1 MTGSIAVGKI
11 DARRLGVGV
20 LAFVVAL
27 SLHLLGWLALRS
39 ASMAER
45 AARLPAA
52 DTARRALSVELIP
65 LQTPAP
71 APAQPQPQPQRA
83 PATIAPVRGRTD
95 AAGSGGA
102 RPLRDRDASM
112 TTRVPA
118 RSSAAATRMPK
129 AEAVTRADTVSAR
142 ESSPADAPAPGV
154 DWRGELDAI
163 GAPRTV
169 GRSPAAATISGL
181 GASSGAVAGASRRT
195 TADATLAR
203 GMSEARRADCRN
215 AYAGMGLLAI
225 PALAIDA
232 VRDAG
237 CKW

>member
-11 DARRLGVGV
+11 GARRLGVGV

-39 ASMAER
+39 ASTAER

-52 DTARRALSVELIP
+52 DTAGRALSVELIP
-65 LQTPAP
+65 LQTPA
-71 APAQPQPQPQRA
+71 QPRRA

-112 TTRVPA
+112 ATRVPA
-118 RSSAAATRMPK
+118 RSSAAAPRMPK
-129 AEAVTRADTVSAR
+129 AEAVARADAVSAP

>member
-65 LQTPAP
+65 LQTPA
-71 APAQPQPQPQRA
+71 QPRRA
-83 PATIAPVRGRTD
+83 PATIAPVRRRTD
-95 AAGSGGA
+95 AAGAGGA

-118 RSSAAATRMPK
+118 RSSAAAPRMPK
-129 AEAVTRADTVSAR
+129 AEAVTRADAVSAP

-154 DWRGELDAI
+154 DWRGDLDAI

-169 GRSPAAATISGL
+169 GRSPAAATVSGL
-181 GASSGAVAGASRRT
+181 GASSGAVGASRRT
-195 TADATLAR
+195 TTDATLAR

>member
-1 MTGSIAVGKI
+1 MTGSIAVVKI

-65 LQTPAP
+65 LPAP
-71 APAQPQPQPQRA
+71 AQPQRA

-95 AAGSGGA
+95 AAGAGGA

-118 RSSAAATRMPK
+118 RSSAAAPRMPK
-129 AEAVTRADTVSAR
+129 ADAVSAP
-142 ESSPADAPAPGV
+142 ESGPADAPAPGV
-154 DWRGELDAI
+154 DWRGDLDAI

-169 GRSPAAATISGL
+169 GRSPAAATVSGL
-181 GASSGAVAGASRRT
+181 GASSGAVGASRRT
-195 TADATLAR
+195 TTDATLAR

>member
-65 LQTPAP
+65 LQTPA
-71 APAQPQPQPQRA
+71 QPRRA

-129 AEAVTRADTVSAR
+129 AEAVTRADAVSAP

-154 DWRGELDAI
+154 DWRSELDAI

>member
-65 LQTPAP
+65 LQTPA
-71 APAQPQPQPQRA
+71 QPRRA

-95 AAGSGGA
+95 AAASGGA

-118 RSSAAATRMPK
+118 RSSAAAPRMPK
-129 AEAVTRADTVSAR
+129 ADAVSAP
-142 ESSPADAPAPGV
+142 ESGPADAPAPGV

-181 GASSGAVAGASRRT
+181 GASSGMGTGVSRRAT
-195 TADATLAR
+195 TDATLAR

>member
-1 MTGSIAVGKI
+1 MTGSIAVRKI

-65 LQTPAP
+65 LQTPA
-71 APAQPQPQPQRA
+71 QPRRA

-95 AAGSGGA
+95 AAASGGA

-118 RSSAAATRMPK
+118 RSSAAAPRMPK
-129 AEAVTRADTVSAR
+129 AEAVSAP
-142 ESSPADAPAPGV
+142 ESSPADAAAPGV
-154 DWRGELDAI
+154 DWRGDLDAI

-181 GASSGAVAGASRRT
+181 GASSGMGTGVSRRAT
-195 TADATLAR
+195 TDATLAR

>member
-65 LQTPAP
+65 LQTPA
-71 APAQPQPQPQRA
+71 QPRRA

-95 AAGSGGA
+95 AAGAGGA

-118 RSSAAATRMPK
+118 RSSAAAPRMPK
-129 AEAVTRADTVSAR
+129 ADAVSAP
-142 ESSPADAPAPGV
+142 ESGPADAPAPGV
-154 DWRGELDAI
+154 DWRGDLDAI

-181 GASSGAVAGASRRT
+181 GASSGMGTGVSRRAT
-195 TADATLAR
+195 TTDATLAR

>member
-65 LQTPAP
+65 LQTPA
-71 APAQPQPQPQRA
+71 QPRRA
-83 PATIAPVRGRTD
+83 PATIAPVRRRTD
-95 AAGSGGA
+95 AAGAGGA

-118 RSSAAATRMPK
+118 RSSAAAPRMPK
-129 AEAVTRADTVSAR
+129 ADAVSAP

-181 GASSGAVAGASRRT
+181 GASSGAVAGVSRRAT
-195 TADATLAR
+195 TDATLAR

>member
-65 LQTPAP
+65 LQTPA
-71 APAQPQPQPQRA
+71 QPRRA

-118 RSSAAATRMPK
+118 RSSAAAPRMPK
-129 AEAVTRADTVSAR
+129 AEAVARADAVSAP

-154 DWRGELDAI
+154 DWRGDLDAI

>member
-1 MTGSIAVGKI
+1 MTGSIAVRKI

-45 AARLPAA
+45 AARLPAT

-65 LQTPAP
+65 L
-71 APAQPQPQPQRA
+71 PAQPRRA

-95 AAGSGGA
+95 AAGFGGA

-112 TTRVPA
+112 TTRAPA

-129 AEAVTRADTVSAR
+129 ADAVTRADAVSAP

-154 DWRGELDAI
+154 DWRGDLDAI

-181 GASSGAVAGASRRT
+181 GASSGMGTGVSRRA

>member
-65 LQTPAP
+65 LQMP
-71 APAQPQPQPQRA
+71 APAQPRRA

-129 AEAVTRADTVSAR
+129 ADAVTRADAVSAP

>member
-65 LQTPAP
+65 LQM
-71 APAQPQPQPQRA
+71 PAQPRRA

-95 AAGSGGA
+95 AAASGGA

-118 RSSAAATRMPK
+118 RSSAAAPRMPK
-129 AEAVTRADTVSAR
+129 ADAVSAP

-154 DWRGELDAI
+154 DWRGDLDAI

-169 GRSPAAATISGL
+169 GRSPAAATVSGL
-181 GASSGAVAGASRRT
+181 GASSGAVGASRRT

>member
-65 LQTPAP
+65 LQMP
-71 APAQPQPQPQRA
+71 APAQPRRA

-102 RPLRDRDASM
+102 RLLRDRDASM

-129 AEAVTRADTVSAR
+129 AEAVTRADAVNAP

-195 TADATLAR
+195 TADAALAR

>member
-1 MTGSIAVGKI
+1 MTGSIAVVKI

-65 LQTPAP
+65 LQTPA
-71 APAQPQPQPQRA
+71 QPRRA

-129 AEAVTRADTVSAR
+129 AEAVTRADAVSAP

-169 GRSPAAATISGL
+169 GRSPTAATISGL
-181 GASSGAVAGASRRT
+181 GASSGMGTGVSRRAT
-195 TADATLAR
+195 TDATLAR

>member
-39 ASMAER
+39 ASIAER

-65 LQTPAP
+65 LQTPA
-71 APAQPQPQPQRA
+71 QPRRA

-129 AEAVTRADTVSAR
+129 ADAVSAP

-181 GASSGAVAGASRRT
+181 GVSSGAVAGVSRRAT
-195 TADATLAR
+195 TDATLAR

>member
-45 AARLPAA
+45 AARLPVA

-65 LQTPAP
+65 LQTPA
-71 APAQPQPQPQRA
+71 QPRRA

-129 AEAVTRADTVSAR
+129 ADAVARADAVSAP

-163 GAPRTV
+163 GAPRTA

-181 GASSGAVAGASRRT
+181 GASSGMGTGVSRRAT
-195 TADATLAR
+195 TDATLAR

>member
-39 ASMAER
+39 ASTAER

-71 APAQPQPQPQRA
+71 APAQPQRA

-118 RSSAAATRMPK
+118 RSSAAAPRMPK
-129 AEAVTRADTVSAR
+129 AEAVTRADAVSAP

-154 DWRGELDAI
+154 DWRGDLDAI

-215 AYAGMGLLAI
+215 AHAGMGLLAI

>member
-65 LQTPAP
+65 LQTPA
-71 APAQPQPQPQRA
+71 Q

-102 RPLRDRDASM
+102 RPLRDRGASM

-129 AEAVTRADTVSAR
+129 AEAVARADAVSAR
-142 ESSPADAPAPGV
+142 ESSPADAPVPGV
-154 DWRGELDAI
+154 DWRRDLDAI

-169 GRSPAAATISGL
+169 RRSPAAATISGL
-181 GASSGAVAGASRRT
+181 GASSGMGTGASRRT

>member
-65 LQTPAP
+65 LQP
-71 APAQPQPQPQRA
+71 PAQPRRA

-118 RSSAAATRMPK
+118 RSSAAAPRMPK
-129 AEAVTRADTVSAR
+129 ADAVSAP
-142 ESSPADAPAPGV
+142 ESGPADAPAPGV
-154 DWRGELDAI
+154 DWRGDLDAI

-181 GASSGAVAGASRRT
+181 GASSGAVGASRRT

>member
-1 MTGSIAVGKI
+1 MTESIAVGKV
-11 DARRLGVGV
+11 DARRLCVGA
-20 LAFVVAL
+20 LAFVVVAL
-27 SLHLLGWLALRS
+27 LHLLGWLALRS

-45 AARLPAA
+45 AARLPVVEP
-52 DTARRALSVELIP
+52 ARRALSVELIP
-65 LQTPAP
+65 LQTRREPA
-71 APAQPQPQPQRA
+71 A
-83 PATIAPVRGRTD
+83 IAPVRGRTD
-95 AAGSGGA
+95 AAGAGGA
-102 RPLRDRDASM
+102 RPLRDRGASM

-129 AEAVTRADTVSAR
+129 AEAVARADAVSAR

-154 DWRGELDAI
+154 DWRRDLDAI

-181 GASSGAVAGASRRT
+181 GASSGMGTGASRRT

-203 GMSEARRADCRN
+203 AMSEARRADCRN

>member
-65 LQTPAP
+65 LQTPA
-71 APAQPQPQPQRA
+71 QPRRA

-95 AAGSGGA
+95 AAGAGGA

-118 RSSAAATRMPK
+118 RSSAAAPRMPK
-129 AEAVTRADTVSAR
+129 ADAVSAP

-154 DWRGELDAI
+154 DWRGDLDAI

-169 GRSPAAATISGL
+169 GRSPAAATVSGL
-181 GASSGAVAGASRRT
+181 GASSGMGTGVSRRAT
-195 TADATLAR
+195 TDATLAR

>member
-65 LQTPAP
+65 LQTPA
-71 APAQPQPQPQRA
+71 QPRRA

-118 RSSAAATRMPK
+118 RSSAAAPRMPK
-129 AEAVTRADTVSAR
+129 AEAVTRADAVSAP

-154 DWRGELDAI
+154 DWRGDLDAI

-181 GASSGAVAGASRRT
+181 GASSGMGTGVSRRAT
-195 TADATLAR
+195 VDATLAR

>member
-39 ASMAER
+39 ASTAER

-52 DTARRALSVELIP
+52 DTAGRALSVELIP
-65 LQTPAP
+65 LQTPA
-71 APAQPQPQPQRA
+71 QPRRA

-118 RSSAAATRMPK
+118 RSSAAAPRMPK
-129 AEAVTRADTVSAR
+129 AEAVARADAVSAP

-154 DWRGELDAI
+154 DWRGDLDAI

>member
-1 MTGSIAVGKI
+1 MTGSIAVRKI

-39 ASMAER
+39 ASMAEH

-65 LQTPAP
+65 LQTPA
-71 APAQPQPQPQRA
+71 QPRRA
-83 PATIAPVRGRTD
+83 PATIEPVRGRTD
-95 AAGSGGA
+95 AAGAGGA

-118 RSSAAATRMPK
+118 RSSAAAPRMPK
-129 AEAVTRADTVSAR
+129 AEAVTRADAVSAP

-154 DWRGELDAI
+154 DWRGDLDAI

-181 GASSGAVAGASRRT
+181 GASSGMGTGVSRRAT
-195 TADATLAR
+195 TDATLAR

>member
-1 MTGSIAVGKI
+1 MTGSIAAGKI

-39 ASMAER
+39 ASTAER

-52 DTARRALSVELIP
+52 DTAGRALSVELIP
-65 LQTPAP
+65 LQTPA
-71 APAQPQPQPQRA
+71 QPRRA

-112 TTRVPA
+112 ATRVPA
-118 RSSAAATRMPK
+118 RSSAAAPRMPK
-129 AEAVTRADTVSAR
+129 AEAVARADAVSAP

>member
-65 LQTPAP
+65 LQTPA
-71 APAQPQPQPQRA
+71 QPRRA

-95 AAGSGGA
+95 AAASGGA
-102 RPLRDRDASM
+102 RPLRDRDTSM

-118 RSSAAATRMPK
+118 RSSAAAPRMPK
-129 AEAVTRADTVSAR
+129 AEAVSAP
-142 ESSPADAPAPGV
+142 ESSPADAAAPGV
-154 DWRGELDAI
+154 DWRGDLDAI

-181 GASSGAVAGASRRT
+181 GASSGMGTGVSRRAT
-195 TADATLAR
+195 TDATLAR

>member
-65 LQTPAP
+65 LQTPA
-71 APAQPQPQPQRA
+71 QPRRA

-95 AAGSGGA
+95 AAASGGA

-118 RSSAAATRMPK
+118 RSSAAAPRMPK
-129 AEAVTRADTVSAR
+129 ADAVSAP
-142 ESSPADAPAPGV
+142 ESGPADAPAPGV
-154 DWRGELDAI
+154 DWRGDLDAI

-181 GASSGAVAGASRRT
+181 GASSGMGTGVSRRAT
-195 TADATLAR
+195 TTDATLAR

>member
-1 MTGSIAVGKI
+1 MTGSIAVRKI

-65 LQTPAP
+65 LQ
-71 APAQPQPQPQRA
+71 APAQPRRA

-118 RSSAAATRMPK
+118 RSSAAAPRMPK
-129 AEAVTRADTVSAR
+129 ADAVSAP

-154 DWRGELDAI
+154 DWRGDLDAI

-169 GRSPAAATISGL
+169 GRSPAAATVSGL
-181 GASSGAVAGASRRT
+181 GASSGAVGASRRT

>member
-1 MTGSIAVGKI
+1 MTGNVAVGKV
-11 DARRLGVGV
+11 DTLRQRLGVGV
-20 LAFVVAL
+20 LAFVVVA

-45 AARLPAA
+45 AARLPVEEP
-52 DTARRALSVELIP
+52 ARRALSVELIP
-65 LQTPAP
+65 LQM
-71 APAQPQPQPQRA
+71 PAQPPRE
-83 PATIAPVRGRTD
+83 PATIAPARGRTD

-102 RPLRDRDASM
+102 RPSRDRGASM

-118 RSSAAATRMPK
+118 RSTAAATRMPK
-129 AEAVTRADTVSAR
+129 AQAVTRADTVSAR

-154 DWRGELDAI
+154 DWRRDLDAI
-163 GAPRTV
+163 GAPRTI

-181 GASSGAVAGASRRT
+181 GASSGAGAGMSRRA

>member
-11 DARRLGVGV
+11 GARRLGVGV

-39 ASMAER
+39 ASTAER

-52 DTARRALSVELIP
+52 DTAGRALSVELIP
-65 LQTPAP
+65 LQTPA
-71 APAQPQPQPQRA
+71 QPRRA

-112 TTRVPA
+112 ATRVPA
-118 RSSAAATRMPK
+118 RSSAAAPRMPK
-129 AEAVTRADTVSAR
+129 AEAVARADAVSAP

-154 DWRGELDAI
+154 DWRGDLDAI

>member
-39 ASMAER
+39 ASTAER

-52 DTARRALSVELIP
+52 DTAGRALSVELIP
-65 LQTPAP
+65 LQTPA
-71 APAQPQPQPQRA
+71 QPRRA

-112 TTRVPA
+112 ATRVPA
-118 RSSAAATRMPK
+118 RSSAAAPRMPK
-129 AEAVTRADTVSAR
+129 AEAVARADAVSAP

>member
-71 APAQPQPQPQRA
+71 AQPRRA

-129 AEAVTRADTVSAR
+129 ADAVTRADAVSAP

-154 DWRGELDAI
+154 DWRRDLDAI

-215 AYAGMGLLAI
+215 AYAGLGLLAI

>member
-1 MTGSIAVGKI
+1 MTGSIAVRKI

-20 LAFVVAL
+20 LAFVVVL

-45 AARLPAA
+45 AARLPAT

-65 LQTPAP
+65 LPAP
-71 APAQPQPQPQRA
+71 APAPAQPQRA

-95 AAGSGGA
+95 AAGFGGA

-118 RSSAAATRMPK
+118 RSFAAATRMPK
-129 AEAVTRADTVSAR
+129 ADAVTRADAVSAP

-154 DWRGELDAI
+154 DWRGDLDAI

-181 GASSGAVAGASRRT
+181 GASSGMGTGVSRRA

>member
-11 DARRLGVGV
+11 DARRLGVGA

-65 LQTPAP
+65 LQP
-71 APAQPQPQPQRA
+71 PAQPRRA

-95 AAGSGGA
+95 AAGAGGA

-118 RSSAAATRMPK
+118 RSSAAAPRMPK
-129 AEAVTRADTVSAR
+129 AEAVSAP
-142 ESSPADAPAPGV
+142 ESSPADAAAPGV

-181 GASSGAVAGASRRT
+181 GASSGMGTGVSRRAT
-195 TADATLAR
+195 TDATLAR

>member
-65 LQTPAP
+65 LQTPA
-71 APAQPQPQPQRA
+71 QPRRA

-95 AAGSGGA
+95 AAGAGGA

-118 RSSAAATRMPK
+118 RSSAAAPRMPK
-129 AEAVTRADTVSAR
+129 ADAVSAP

-154 DWRGELDAI
+154 DWRGDLDAI

-169 GRSPAAATISGL
+169 GRSPAAATVSGL
-181 GASSGAVAGASRRT
+181 GASSGAVGASRRT

>member
-65 LQTPAP
+65 LQTPA
-71 APAQPQPQPQRA
+71 QPQRA

-95 AAGSGGA
+95 AAGAGGA

-118 RSSAAATRMPK
+118 RSSAAAPRMPK
-129 AEAVTRADTVSAR
+129 ADAVSAP
-142 ESSPADAPAPGV
+142 ESGPADAPAPGV
-154 DWRGELDAI
+154 DWRGDLDAI

-181 GASSGAVAGASRRT
+181 GASSGMGTGVSRRAT
-195 TADATLAR
+195 TDATLAR

>member
-65 LQTPAP
+65 LQTPA
-71 APAQPQPQPQRA
+71 QPRRA
-83 PATIAPVRGRTD
+83 PATIAPVRRRTD

-129 AEAVTRADTVSAR
+129 ADAVSAP
-142 ESSPADAPAPGV
+142 ESGPADAPAPGV
-154 DWRGELDAI
+154 DWRGDLDAI

-169 GRSPAAATISGL
+169 RRSPAAATISGL
-181 GASSGAVAGASRRT
+181 GASSGMSTGVSRRAT
-195 TADATLAR
+195 THATLAR

>member
-1 MTGSIAVGKI
+1 MTGSIAVRKI

-65 LQTPAP
+65 LQ
-71 APAQPQPQPQRA
+71 APAQPRRA

-118 RSSAAATRMPK
+118 RSSAAAPRMPK
-129 AEAVTRADTVSAR
+129 ADAVSAPER
-142 ESSPADAPAPGV
+142 SPADAAAPGV

-181 GASSGAVAGASRRT
+181 GASSGMGTGVSRRA

>member
-65 LQTPAP
+65 LQTPA
-71 APAQPQPQPQRA
+71 QPRRA
-83 PATIAPVRGRTD
+83 PATIAPVRRRTD

-118 RSSAAATRMPK
+118 RSSAAAPRMPK
-129 AEAVTRADTVSAR
+129 ADAVSAP
-142 ESSPADAPAPGV
+142 ESSPADAAAPGV
-154 DWRGELDAI
+154 DWRGDLDAI

-181 GASSGAVAGASRRT
+181 GASSGMGTGVSRRAT
-195 TADATLAR
+195 TDATLAR